1 MTRQMLGDAE
11 WATLKDKLQAI
22 GRIWKHGDEGRNRR
36 FLSGVY
42 YLLRS
47 GVAWADLPVEFGNSD
62 AVRKRFRRWCTAG
75 IWQRLF
81 EGTVAAEQVDKLL
94 LDGTIC
100 KAHRSATGARG
111 GAAEDIGRSRGGL
124 TTKIG
129 ASVCAE
135 TQKIVRVILAPGQ
148 RNDCVLAAQ
157 MLGQAEGMTVIADKA
172 FDTDAVRNDLAARGC
187 TAVIPSK
194 DNRRQPKKLNKAAYR
209 RRHGI
214 ENVFSRVKDL
224 EPLPLASVRGSR
236 SSSLI
241 SRASSPVR
249 VQTRRGSALV
259 RITLRRDKTSTSY
272 LGFLHLAC
280 ARANPIRV

>member
-1 MTRQMLGDAE
+1 LLVDGRGTLRYRAQRSHVHDQTDAGRAE
-11 WATLKDKLQAI
+11 WATLKDKLQTI
-22 GRIWKHGDEGRNRR
+22 GWIWQCGDEGRNRR

-42 YLLRS
+42 YLLRT
-47 GVAWADLPVEFGNSD
+47 GLPWADLPVEFGNSD
-62 AVRKRFRRWCTAG
+62 AVRKRFRRWCKAG
-75 IWQRLF
+75 IWQRLL
-81 EGTVAAEQVDKLL
+81 E
-94 LDGTIC
+94 GTIC

-129 ASVCAE
+129 ASVCAK

-157 MLGQAEGMTVIADKA
+157 MLGQAEAITVIADKA
-172 FDTDAVRNDLAARGC
+172 FDTDPVRNELAARGC

-209 RRHGI
+209 QRHGI

-224 EPLPLASVRGSR
+224 
-236 SSSLI
+236 
-241 SRASSPVR
+241 
-249 VQTRRGSALV
+249 V
-259 RITLRRDKTSTSY
+259 RITLRRDTTSISY
-272 LGFLHLAC
+272 LGFIHLAC
-280 ARANPIRV
+280 AILNIRRDNFLAREG

>member
-42 YLLRS
+42 YLLRT

-62 AVRKRFRRWCTAG
+62 AVRKRFRRWCKAG

-124 TTKIG
+124 TTKSG

-135 TQKIVRVILAPGQ
+135 TPKIVRVILAPGQ
-148 RNDCVLAAQ
+148 RNDCVLAAP

-172 FDTDAVRNDLAARGC
+172 FDTDPVRNDLAARGC
-187 TAVIPSK
+187 TAVMPSK

-224 EPLPLASVRGSR
+224 
-236 SSSLI
+236 
-241 SRASSPVR
+241 
-249 VQTRRGSALV
+249 V

-280 ARANPIRV
+280 AILNIRRDNFLARKG

>member
-42 YLLRS
+42 YLLRT

-62 AVRKRFRRWCTAG
+62 AVRKRFRRWGKAG

-148 RNDCVLAAQ
+148 RNDCVLAA
-157 MLGQAEGMTVIADKA
+157 
-172 FDTDAVRNDLAARGC
+172 
-187 TAVIPSK
+187 
-194 DNRRQPKKLNKAAYR
+194 
-209 RRHGI
+209 
-214 ENVFSRVKDL
+214 
-224 EPLPLASVRGSR
+224 
-236 SSSLI
+236 
-241 SRASSPVR
+241 
-249 VQTRRGSALV
+249 
-259 RITLRRDKTSTSY
+259 
-272 LGFLHLAC
+272 
-280 ARANPIRV
+280 